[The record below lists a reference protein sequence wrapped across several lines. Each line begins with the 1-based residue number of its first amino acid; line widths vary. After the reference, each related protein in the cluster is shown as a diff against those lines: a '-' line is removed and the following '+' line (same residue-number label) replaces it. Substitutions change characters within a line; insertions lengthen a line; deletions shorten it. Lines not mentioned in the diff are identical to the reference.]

1 MRVVEPT
8 GPFVLRVHEL
18 EQGENRLERVGS
30 GVDLAIDSSFI
41 RLAGLV
47 VLRVVVYR
55 AGDHIDVQGT
65 VTASV
70 DLACDRCLGPLQ
82 RVLQA
87 GVRVFA
93 ERRELRDRRPLEE
106 VREDDLGIVY
116 HDGRFVDLTDDV
128 RQVLLVE
135 LPWRSVCRDD
145 CRGLCPR
152 CGADLNEGSCRC
164 GEQVVDSQRF
174 LKPGSDPDGSR
185 REGDAP
191 ADLG

>member
-18 EQGENRLERVGS
+18 EQGENRLERVGN
-30 GVDLAIDSSFI
+30 GVDLALDAAFI

-47 VLRVVVYR
+47 VLRLVIYR

-65 VTASV
+65 VTATV
-70 DLACDRCLGPLQ
+70 DLACDRCLTPFQ
-82 RVLQA
+82 RVLEA
-87 GVRVFA
+87 DVRVFA
-93 ERRELRDRRPLEE
+93 ERREIRDRRPLEE

-135 LPWRSVCRDD
+135 LPWQTVCRDD

-152 CGADLNEGSCRC
+152 CGADLKEGPCRC
-164 GEQVVDSQRF
+164 GEREVDSRWS
-174 LKPGSDPDGSR
+174 LKSGSDPGGSR
-185 REGDAP
+185 REGDPP
-191 ADLG
+191 ANLG

>member
-1 MRVVEPT
+1 MKVAEPT
-8 GPFVLRVHEL
+8 GPFVLQVREL
-18 EQGENRLERVGS
+18 EQGENRLERVGN
-30 GVDLAIDSSFI
+30 GIDLALDPSHIALTGPVLL
-41 RLAGLV
+41 RLVA
-47 VLRVVVYR
+47 YR

-65 VTASV
+65 VTAPV
-70 DLACDRCLGPLQ
+70 DLTCDRCLAPIH
-82 RVLQA
+82 RILQA

-93 ERRELRDRRPLEE
+93 ERRELRDRRPVEE

-152 CGADLNEGSCRC
+152 CGADLNEGPCRC
-164 GEQVVDSQRF
+164 GERDVDSRRS
-174 LKPGSDPDGSR
+174 LASGSDPEESP
-185 REGDAP
+185 REGGPP
-191 ADLG
+191 ADLR

>member
-1 MRVVEPT
+1 MKVVEPA

-18 EQGENRLERVGS
+18 EQGENRLERVGN
-30 GVDLAIDSSFI
+30 GADLALDPSYI

-47 VLRVVVYR
+47 VLRAVVYR
-55 AGDHIDVQGT
+55 VGDHIDVQGT

-70 DLACDRCLGPLQ
+70 DLACDRCLDPFQ

-87 GVRVFA
+87 GFRVFA

-106 VREDDLGIVY
+106 VREDDVGIVY

-135 LPWRSVCRDD
+135 LPWQSVCRDD
-145 CRGLCPR
+145 CPGLCPR
-152 CGADLNEGSCRC
+152 CGADLKEGPCRC
-164 GEQVVDSQRF
+164 GERAVDSRRSPN
-174 LKPGSDPDGSR
+174 PGSDPDGSR
-185 REGDAP
+185 GEGDAP